1 MKKKLKKL
9 IIGVVVLLVLMCLWG
24 AVFGKPA
31 AQAVSWNTRKVDNGD
46 IAITITAT
54 GTVEPLSSVQ
64 VGSQVSGKAKDVLVD
79 ADQRVKKGQ
88 MLAVIDPELLEAE
101 RNDRQLALKLTQSN
115 VALLAVE
122 KENLDLRERKTR
134 VAIEREKVAL
144 ARAQATLA
152 LAAKNLQ
159 RYQDM
164 LETNAT
170 NQSDVDTRELDKDN
184 SQRDVQ
190 AERLA
195 LDTLE
200 LELLQIAADR
210 KSLDARCTQADLAV
224 GQARQALAKAETN
237 LGYTS
242 IMSPI
247 DGVVLER
254 AIDPGQTIAAQF
266 QTPNLFKIVSDLCVV
281 RIQAQIDEADIGR
294 LRQGQKVTFEVDA
307 FKGQEFTGTVKA
319 VRLKSELRGNLVTYP
334 VLIEAENPASPEF
347 PNGKLRPGMTAYLTF
362 EVEKK
367 ANVLRVPAAAL
378 RFAPE
383 DGVDVDKSEVKS
395 FEEAE
400 KKAAE
405 EGKKAKKANG
415 ERKGMPATVHRIGEL
430 NKLKAIPVRVG
441 ESDSDYYELL
451 WGSLKA
457 GDEIVTEKKSEKPV
471 GNVTAEVQ

>member
-1 MKKKLKKL
+1 LKKKLKKL
-9 IIGVVVLLVLMCLWG
+9 IIGVIVLVVLVSLWG
-24 AVFGKPA
+24 ACFGKRS
-31 AQAVSWNTRKVDNGD
+31 AQAVSWTTRKVDSGD
-46 IAITITAT
+46 IAVTITAT
-54 GTVEPLSSVQ
+54 GTVEPLSSIQ
-64 VGSQVSGKAKDVLVD
+64 VGSQISGKANAVLVD

-101 RNDRQLALKLTQSN
+101 RNDRQLALKLAQSN

-122 KENLDLRERKTR
+122 RENLDVRERKTR
-134 VAIEREKVAL
+134 VAIEREKVSL

-164 LETNAT
+164 LLTNAT

-184 SQRDVQ
+184 AGRDVQ

-195 LDTLE
+195 IDTLD
-200 LELLQIAADR
+200 LELLQIVADR
-210 KSLDARCTQADLAV
+210 KSLAARCTQADLAV
-224 GQARQALAKAETN
+224 GQAQQALSKAETN
-237 LGYTS
+237 LSYTS
-242 IMSPI
+242 IVSPI

-266 QTPNLFKIVSDLCVV
+266 QTPNLFKIVSDLSVV

-307 FKGQEFTGTVKA
+307 FKGQEFSGAVKA

-334 VLIEAENPASPEF
+334 VLIEAENPACSEF

-367 ANVLRVPAAAL
+367 ANVVRVPAAAL
-378 RFAPE
+378 RFAPGE
-383 DGVDVDKSEVKS
+383 GIAVDKTEVQT

-415 ERKGMPATVHRIGEL
+415 ERKGLPATVHLIGEQ

-441 ESDSDYYELL
+441 ESDSEYYELL
-451 WGSLKA
+451 WGTLKA
-457 GDEIVTEKKSEKPV
+457 GDDVVTQKKEDKPIVKVTSE
-471 GNVTAEVQ
+471 